1 MTTITKNKNRIWNDE
16 EDNLLKDCVLDNI
29 RTGRTQLEAF
39 EKVGKETSRTSGSV
53 AFRWNNTLR
62 KKYSIELRQAKE
74 ERKAL
79 KDSLN
84 SNPNDNNE
92 PKKLPT
98 PPSNKETE
106 EMISTNIS
114 YQDVFNFLKE
124 KEKLEER
131 LVTVTKAYDSLSED
145 FESLKI
151 DFNEV
156 VSVISKAKSR
166 EILKPE

>member
-1 MTTITKNKNRIWNDE
+1 MTTQTKNKNRIWNDE
-16 EDNLLKDCVLDNI
+16 EDILLKDCVLDNI
-29 RTGRTQLEAF
+29 RTGKTQLEAF

-62 KKYSIELRQAKE
+62 KKYSIEVRQAKE
-74 ERKAL
+74 ERKAS

-84 SNPNDNNE
+84 SSPNDNNE
-92 PKKLPT
+92 PINLPT

-106 EMISTNIS
+106 KISTNIT

-124 KEKLEER
+124 KEKLEEQ

-145 FESLKI
+145 FESLKV

-166 EILKPE
+166 DILKPE

>member
-1 MTTITKNKNRIWNDE
+1 MTTITENKNRKWNDE

-29 RTGRTQLEAF
+29 RAGRTQLEAF

-62 KKYSIELRQAKE
+62 KIYSIEVRQAKE

-79 KDSLN
+79 KDSPN
-84 SNPNDNNE
+84 SSPNEDNE
-92 PKKLPT
+92 PIKMTT
-98 PPSNKETE
+98 PPNTKETE
-106 EMISTNIS
+106 EISTNIS

-124 KEKLEER
+124 KEKLEEQ

-145 FESLKI
+145 FESLKV

-166 EILKPE
+166 DILKPE